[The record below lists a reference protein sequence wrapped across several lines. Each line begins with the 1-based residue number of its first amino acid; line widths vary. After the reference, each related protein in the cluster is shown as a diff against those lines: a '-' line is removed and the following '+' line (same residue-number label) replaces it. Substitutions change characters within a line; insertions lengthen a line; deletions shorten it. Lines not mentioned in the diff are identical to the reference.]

1 MWVVSM
7 RRRAGIF
14 IVVVLVVAIL
24 AAAGT
29 ACLADSAS
37 VTVQVT
43 VPRLIHV
50 SGDAVGHPNINVVR
64 LDSAGSVTY
73 VAP

>member
-1 MWVVSM
+1 M

-14 IVVVLVVAIL
+14 VVFVLVVAIL

-43 VPRLIHV
+43 VPRLIYV
-50 SGDAVGHPNINVVR
+50 SGNAVSHSNIGVVR
-64 LDSAGSVTY
+64 LDTPASITY

>member
-1 MWVVSM
+1 MG
-7 RRRAGIF
+7 RRAGIF
-14 IVVVLVVAIL
+14 VVFVLVVAIL

-43 VPRLIHV
+43 VPRLIYV
-50 SGDAVGHPNINVVR
+50 SGNAVSHSNIGVVR
-64 LDSAGSVTY
+64 LDTPASITY